1 MHTAELHPFQPWDPV
16 WYESEIRRIGSA
28 QRYATTN
35 VPWKSTVSSQP
46 GNVFCLPASSQLTSS
61 GTGCQ
66 SLQSTEG

>member
-1 MHTAELHPFQPWDPV
+1 MHTAELHPFQSWDPV